1 MAAKT
6 RTVLLCLAA
15 FCLPALANVP
25 RASLLSEKPHQG
37 VAGFVLA
44 SHWGAA
50 AAKALSAPGLCG
62 CLYDSGR
69 RSRSTGKE
77 RDAETGLDYFG
88 ARYMS
93 AAQGR
98 FTSPDEPLFDQE
110 ESDPQSWN
118 LYGYVRNNPLRFTD
132 PTGRACVAGPKG
144 DYDDDRG
151 GQSCADVAKDNANL
165 KPSSTTTAQGGN
177 ALVAFGLNTA
187 FALDSTASSY
197 FGFLTSAMGV
207 SPSYMQP
214 IPTNREFTGQ
224 FATASVF
231 VATNVGPGGVRRI
244 WTSTSKLSG
253 VKNAFTHWM
262 KHKKDFPNLQNAKQ
276 YVEAAQDF
284 VANPPTGTLSKVR
297 ANGDV
302 LLYNPGTNTF
312 AVKAADG
319 TPRTMFKPTLGSTY
333 FHAQ

>member
-1 MAAKT
+1 MMT
-6 RTVLLCLAA
+6 
-15 FCLPALANVP
+15 
-25 RASLLSEKPHQG
+25 
-37 VAGFVLA
+37 
-44 SHWGAA
+44 
-50 AAKALSAPGLCG
+50 
-62 CLYDSGR
+62 
-69 RSRSTGKE
+69 
-77 RDAETGLDYFG
+77 
-88 ARYMS
+88 
-93 AAQGR
+93 
-98 FTSPDEPLFDQE
+98 
-110 ESDPQSWN
+110 
-118 LYGYVRNNPLRFTD
+118 
-132 PTGRACVAGPKG
+132 
-144 DYDDDRG
+144 G